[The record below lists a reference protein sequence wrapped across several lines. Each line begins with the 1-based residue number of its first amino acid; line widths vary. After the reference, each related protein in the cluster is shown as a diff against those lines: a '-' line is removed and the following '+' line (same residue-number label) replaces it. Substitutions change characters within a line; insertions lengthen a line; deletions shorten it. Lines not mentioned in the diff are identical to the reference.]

1 MSGKR
6 AKMPLPA
13 ADIPVTL
20 PALPVN
26 PSAAAPSRAD
36 LLEKLHQ
43 RRNVLR
49 YGAAGKQA
57 VKTKKQA
64 QELAAR
70 VATNTL
76 TNDEAEKRAQ
86 LEETLRQC
94 GGDINLF
101 CQRSGLDPKFIPVI
115 RDAMKDLEGGKDLK
129 QTIADTAS
137 KVLQSVQSK

>member
-13 ADIPVTL
+13 ADMPM
-20 PALPVN
+20 LPVN
-26 PSAAAPSRAD
+26 PTPAALSRD
-36 LLEKLHQ
+36 ELLDKLHQ
-43 RRNVLR
+43 KRNILR
-49 YGAAGKQA
+49 YGAAGKQT

-76 TNDEAEKRAQ
+76 TNDEAEKRAE

-101 CQRSGLDPKFIPVI
+101 CQRSGLDAKFIPVI

-137 KVLQSVQSK
+137 KVLQSIG